1 MNIGIDAKVLA
12 KRRTGIGIY
21 VEQIVKYFS
30 LLDTEDEFYLFT
42 NQNFTLNFDLG
53 KNFHQVV
60 VHPKLKSLG
69 IIFCLDEYLKKYKID
84 VFWGTEHIVPWTNV
98 CKTVVTIHDLAVL
111 MNPELGTRKN
121 AIIQKLF
128 TIPSCRR
135 ADKIIAI
142 SNSTKRDVIK
152 LSSINEDKVEVIYN
166 GDSPYNHGES
176 NITTDQE
183 NTIRKKFNLYEK
195 YFLFV
200 STIEPR
206 KNVPTII
213 KAYNAFRSTVKES
226 YKLVLAGGLGWR
238 YEASLREIELSPY
251 KEDIIMTGYCS
262 DIEREF
268 LYRNGE
274 CLLFPSLYEGLGLP
288 IIEAMSVGL
297 PVITADNSS
306 LHEVG
311 GDVAFYTKNAMDH
324 EAIANLMV
332 KVEGMTL
339 TARNS
344 IAERSKERAQTF
356 SRKKCAEQTL
366 QLIKSL

>member
-42 NQNFTLNFDLG
+42 NQNFSLNFDLG

-111 MNPELGTRKN
+111 MNPTLGTRKN

-152 LSSINEDKVEVIYN
+152 LSSVNEDKVEVIYN
-166 GDSPYNHGES
+166 GDSPYNHRVS
-176 NITTDQE
+176 NITADQE
-183 NTIRKKFNLYEK
+183 NTIRKKFSLYEK

-213 KAYNAFRSTVKES
+213 KAYNAFRSTVKEG
-226 YKLVLAGGLGWR
+226 YKFVLAGGLGWR

-311 GDVAFYTKNAMDH
+311 GDVAFYVDNSLDFKGLSHLMRKVVDLSDCERQKLSEH
-324 EAIANLMV
+324 EIQ
-332 KVEGMTL
+332 
-339 TARNS
+339 
-344 IAERSKERAQTF
+344 RAHSF
-356 SRKKCAEQTL
+356 SRQKCAEQIL
-366 QLIKSL
+366 KLIKSI